1 MIRIL
6 HTADWHLGQTF
17 FGYDRTAEHE
27 HFLHWLSEE
36 ISTQQV
42 DVLIVAGDV
51 FDVANPS
58 AASQRMFYRFVRR
71 VTHENP
77 FLQLVVVAGN
87 HDSAAR
93 LEAPIPLLQEM
104 NTYIKGVVR
113 KHEGQID
120 YDDLIVELKNR
131 SGEVEALCLAVP
143 FLRQGDYP
151 TVDTEQGNP
160 YTEGIKELYK
170 ELTAYALTQK
180 NDQQALVAIG
190 HLQATGSEIAE
201 KDFSERTL
209 IGGLEAVSPEAF
221 SPTIAYTALGHIHKS
236 QRVSGRENIRYAG
249 SPLSM
254 SFAEKHYKHGV
265 QLVTLDKGE
274 LISIEKRE
282 YTPLV
287 SLLSI
292 PSGVAEPSES
302 VLEQLNALPEF
313 VEDSPAPYLEVK
325 VLMSEPEPMLRRQ
338 IEEALQGRH
347 ARLARIVST
356 YRQADGVST
365 EEEIITVGL
374 QDMNPLQIVKK
385 TFEKTYQ
392 TDMPEELLELF
403 QQATLSLYHT
413 DESLNSCS

>member
-1 MIRIL
+1 
-6 HTADWHLGQTF
+6 
-17 FGYDRTAEHE
+17 
-27 HFLHWLSEE
+27 
-36 ISTQQV
+36 
-42 DVLIVAGDV
+42 
-51 FDVANPS
+51 
-58 AASQRMFYRFVRR
+58 MFYRFIRH

-77 FLQLVVVAGN
+77 LLQLVVVAGN

-104 NTYIKGVVR
+104 NTYVKGVIK
-113 KHEGQID
+113 KHEGKID
-120 YDDLIVELKNR
+120 YDDLIVELKNAT
-131 SGEVEALCLAVP
+131 GKVEALCLTVP

-151 TVDTEQGNP
+151 TVETEGNP

-170 ELTAYALTQK
+170 TLTSHALNQK
-180 NDQQALVAIG
+180 KDHQALIAVG

-221 SPTIAYTALGHIHKS
+221 SSAITYTALGHIHKS
-236 QRVSGRENIRYAG
+236 QRVSGRENVRYAG

-265 QLVTLDKGE
+265 VLVALDKGE
-274 LISIEKRE
+274 LLSIEKRE

-292 PSGVAEPSES
+292 PSGTAESSER
-302 VLEQLNALPEF
+302 VLEQLSTLPDC
-313 VEDSPAPYLEVK
+313 VENEPAPYLEVK
-325 VLMSEPEPMLRRQ
+325 VLMNGPKPMLRRQ
-338 IEEALQGRH
+338 IEDALQGKQ

-356 YRQADGVST
+356 YRQPNGIST
-365 EEEIITVGL
+365 EEEVLTVGL

-392 TDMPEELLELF
+392 TEMPEELLDLF
-403 QQATLSLYHT
+403 QQATLSLYT
-413 DESLNSCS
+413 TNDSLNSCS